1 MIILKFFK
9 KNSLQSRIFIFTLI
23 LVLIPLLLIG
33 LVTYSNYKD
42 LAITNLINS
51 NKSTVTQI
59 NENLTFILED
69 IHDLSL
75 FVIQSNQAQ
84 NLLQNKDDNESFSF
98 QQQKREVEELL
109 VHLIGSKDFIK
120 SIHIGTNRSLLID
133 TNRSG
138 ATLSEEQYKTILNL
152 NGQAHYFI
160 DAESGLFTYSRII
173 KNLQDITEPVGYISI
188 HLDIDYLNSL
198 LTTYNKDLHENYYL
212 IHDNQQVVL
221 SRESRDLP
229 QQNDKVFQ
237 DVVPLTKEISIDN
250 YDYIQTISQLE
261 KYPFRLVHLISL
273 EQLLQR
279 NVVVPRLV
287 IGSLLVSLFVCLIVA
302 FYFSRYIVKP
312 IKGLELL
319 MKEVENDNLNVS
331 FTEKG
336 TDEINQLGSGFNA
349 MLKRIKFLIE
359 RVYQVEI
366 KNKDAELKALTAQI
380 NPHFL
385 YNTLDTIYWM
395 SYSEGSE
402 KSAEM
407 AYSLSQL
414 FRMILKEEGSVTTVE
429 NELSYVT
436 HYLKIQEVRYQGMI
450 NFDIDVE
457 PGIENYKTV
466 KMVIQPLIENAI
478 THGIEHRGHGNIS
491 IQIKTTDHYLDIK
504 VEDDGV
510 GADITKLLALLD
522 DIRFKQDMKGYA
534 LRNINDRIR
543 LNNGVDYG
551 LIFLTN
557 KNQGLTV
564 IARQKKEV

>member
-1 MIILKFFK
+1 MRLFK
-9 KNSLQSRIFIFTLI
+9 NNSLQTRIFVFTLV
-23 LVLIPLLLIG
+23 LVLIPVIIIG
-33 LVTYSNYKD
+33 LATYSNYKNSAMD
-42 LAITNLINS
+42 NLVYS
-51 NKSTVTQI
+51 NKSTVNQI
-59 NENLTFILED
+59 SENLTFILED

-84 NLLQNKDDNESFSF
+84 NLLQNTEDRDRFAF
-98 QQQKREVEELL
+98 QQKKREAEELL
-109 VHLIGSKDFIK
+109 VHLIGSKDYIK
-120 SIHIGTNRSLLID
+120 SIHIGTEDALLIN

-138 ATLSEEQYKTILNL
+138 ELLNEDQHEKILDL
-152 NGQAHYFI
+152 NGQACFFI
-160 DAESGLFTYSRII
+160 DRDQSSFVYSRVI
-173 KNLQDITEPVGYISI
+173 KNLQDITSPIGYISI
-188 HLDIDYLNSL
+188 HLDMNYLDDL
-198 LTTYNKDLHENYYL
+198 LTTSNENVKENYYL
-212 IHDNQQVVL
+212 IHNDEKLVFK
-221 SRESRDLP
+221 RERIDTPTQIDWHIEGTETVS
-229 QQNDKVFQ
+229 
-237 DVVPLTKEISIDN
+237 KEVSIDRTN
-250 YDYIQTISQLE
+250 YLQTISPLE
-261 KYPFRLVHLISL
+261 AHPFSVVHLISL
-273 EQLLQR
+273 DQLLQGR
-279 NVVVPRLV
+279 AIVPRLA
-287 IGSLLVSLFVCLIVA
+287 IVSLIVSLVVCLIVA
-302 FYFSRYIVKP
+302 FYFSRYIVQPVKN
-312 IKGLELL
+312 LESL
-319 MKEVENDNLNVS
+319 MKEVENDNLDVT

-349 MLKRIKFLIE
+349 MLTRIKYLIE

-395 SYSEGSE
+395 SFSEGSK

-478 THGIEHRGHGNIS
+478 THGIEHRGQGNIS

-522 DIRFKQDMKGYA
+522 DNRFNQDMKGYA

-543 LNNGVDYG
+543 LNNGVDCG

-557 KNQGLTV
+557 KQQGLTV
-564 IARQKKEV
+564 IARQKMEV